1 MSTAT
6 TLLHPALSTS
16 GGPRFLSTE
25 TQAGSWR
32 SLTAR
37 LSRANKQVSYL
48 RDIPLFSECSDA
60 QLGRIASLATELT
73 VEAGRV
79 LIEQDELGLE
89 FFVIVEGWAA
99 VTRSGVQVGI
109 RGPGSFVG
117 EVALMDH
124 GRRTATVVA
133 ETDMRVLVLSPREF
147 DGLHHVAPCVAHKM
161 LKEVASRLRQSDDLF
176 DRISGAG
183 VLAAL

>member
-6 TLLHPALSTS
+6 TLLHPARSTS
-16 GGPRFLSTE
+16 TGPQFLSTKRE
-25 TQAGSWR
+25 AGPWR

-37 LSRANKQVSYL
+37 LSRASKHISYL
-48 RDIPLFSECSDA
+48 RDIPLFRECSDA

-73 VEAGRV
+73 VQEGRV
-79 LIEQDELGLE
+79 LIEQDDLGLE
-89 FFVIVEGWAA
+89 FFVIIEGWAA
-99 VTRSGVQVGI
+99 VTRSGVQLGI

-133 ETDMRVLVLSPREF
+133 ETDMRVLVMSPREF
-147 DGLHHVAPCVAHKM
+147 DGLHHVAPCVAHRM
-161 LKEVASRLRQSDDLF
+161 LKEVASRLRQADDRL
-176 DRISGAG
+176 DRVSGAG
-183 VLAAL
+183 VRVAF

>member
-6 TLLHPALSTS
+6 TLLHPDLSTS
-16 GGPRFLSTE
+16 AGPRFLSTE
-25 TQAGSWR
+25 TEAGLWR
-32 SLTAR
+32 SLSAR
-37 LSRANKQVSYL
+37 LSRANKQISHL

-60 QLGRIASLATELT
+60 QLRRIASLATELT

-89 FFVIVEGWAA
+89 FFVIIEGWAGVA
-99 VTRSGVQVGI
+99 RSGVQFGT

-161 LKEVASRLRQSDDLF
+161 LKEVASRLRQSDELVDLV
-176 DRISGAG
+176 SGAG
-183 VLAAL
+183 VRVAF